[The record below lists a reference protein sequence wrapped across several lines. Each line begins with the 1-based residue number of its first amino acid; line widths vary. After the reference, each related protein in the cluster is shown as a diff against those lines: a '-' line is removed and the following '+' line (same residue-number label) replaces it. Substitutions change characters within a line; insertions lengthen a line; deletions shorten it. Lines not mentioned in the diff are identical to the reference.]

1 LEYHRM
7 DDAQCEDWR
16 KEHLTNGKPKMVR
29 RKLLQS
35 TRHSC
40 RVLLLM
46 GALHIY
52 AQTADFDRFKAE
64 CAAHSEEGVLMV
76 VVVLLLIVGVSIG
89 VRRTVPVLYSV
100 ADRGANRC

>member
-1 LEYHRM
+1 
-7 DDAQCEDWR
+7 
-16 KEHLTNGKPKMVR
+16 
-29 RKLLQS
+29 
-35 TRHSC
+35 
-40 RVLLLM
+40 M
-46 GALHIY
+46 GALHVHVY